1 MHSKQNITSSY
12 KTGNKPTDSCI
23 GGGRGGVGWRLQVLR
38 EYSTTDSYIWK
49 LSTISSHKRDKQ
61 HFMTQENK
69 KNPTGSCKGKREFYE
84 RQHERKRPRARSC
97 QTSPAPLWFSY
108 RRRPIQCCLGRGAVT
123 SKGIFVRSPRSLS
136 VE

>member
-12 KTGNKPTDSCI
+12 MTGNKPTDSCS

-61 HFMTQENK
+61 HFMTQEK
-69 KNPTGSCKGKREFYE
+69 KKK
-84 RQHERKRPRARSC
+84 
-97 QTSPAPLWFSY
+97 SY
-108 RRRPIQCCLGRGAVT
+108 RLMQGKTGILRETTRAKT
-123 SKGIFVRSPRSLS
+123 STCEELPDVASSTLVLLS
-136 VE
+136 QETHPVLPWSWCGNE